1 MRTATFFSNILRI
14 YMQFFIIDALF
25 YGFTK
30 SKIARPI
37 QCDDAVPPINF
48 TNQRLSFCAADF
60 LWNQYCLYVAPLFH
74 IRKRSVDLFHF
85 ILRCKRK
92 DFAQKLRMRFEE
104 SEIGPHITE

>member
-14 YMQFFIIDALF
+14 YMQFFYNRCTYFMGLQ
-25 YGFTK
+25 
-30 SKIARPI
+30 KIARPI

-60 LWNQYCLYVAPLFH
+60 LWNQYRLYVAPLFH
-74 IRKRSVDLFHF
+74 IRKRGINLFHF
-85 ILRCKRK
+85 VLRRQRK